1 MILGKSLR
9 FSEPQ
14 FFKGDNEFCSESSL
28 EGLNE
33 INIKLTATGV
43 LILIS
48 WESWENGNHAS
59 EHDSA
64 AEMLAT

>member
-14 FFKGDNEFCSESSL
+14 FFKGDKEFCSVSSL

-48 WESWENGNHAS
+48 WESWENEHAG
-59 EHDSA
+59 HDSA